1 MKCVTICSC
10 QGAVGSLPVRGAW
23 IEISCVIVQP
33 KTTASLPVRGA
44 WIEIWYM
51 DGQTYTAG
59 SLPVRGAW
67 IEILVV
73 LVVVRSHARRSPCG
87 ERGLKSANGCLCRSA
102 RRSRS
107 PCGER
112 GLKSAV
118 SEFQAAAHKAS
129 LPVRGAWIEI
139 SPFWYRAISNSRRSP
154 CGERGL
160 KCPHTRWTG

>member
-1 MKCVTICSC
+1 M
-10 QGAVGSLPVRGAW
+10 RGAW

-33 KTTASLPVRGA
+33 KTKASLPVRGA

-87 ERGLKSANGCLCRSA
+87 ERGLKSAI
-102 RRSRS
+102 
-107 PCGER
+107 GETVVIT
-112 GLKSAV
+112 K
-118 SEFQAAAHKAS
+118 QS

-139 SPFWYRAISNSRRSP
+139 GCLRISGGRAQSVAPRAGSVD
-154 CGERGL
+154 
-160 KCPHTRWTG
+160 

>member
-1 MKCVTICSC
+1 M
-10 QGAVGSLPVRGAW
+10 RGAW

-33 KTTASLPVRGA
+33 KTKASLPVRGA

-87 ERGLKSANGCLCRSA
+87 ERGLKFFSVFHSLFITS
-102 RRSRS
+102 
-107 PCGER
+107 
-112 GLKSAV
+112 
-118 SEFQAAAHKAS
+118 S
-129 LPVRGAWIEI
+129 LPVRGAWIEMHFFAI
-139 SPFWYRAISNSRRSP
+139 FQDFILVAPRAGSVD
-154 CGERGL
+154 
-160 KCPHTRWTG
+160 